1 MWKNLEERR
10 LYELWNEFQ
19 MLEDGAKFLE
29 KHNEK
34 LKKTNEILNESLCE
48 LEVQHETLKE
58 VNQVKNDNLNAS
70 LCVLEE
76 KHERLKEENQK
87 YKTEIGR
94 LKSRITL
101 LEIELENQVE
111 NPAECEIL

>member
-1 MWKNLEERR
+1 MWKNLEEKR
-10 LYELWNEFQ
+10 LYELWNEFN
-19 MLEDGAKFLE
+19 MLVDGAKFLE
-29 KHNEK
+29 KHIEK
-34 LKKTNEILNESLCE
+34 LKEKNKNLNESLCE
-48 LEVQHETLKE
+48 LEVKHE
-58 VNQVKNDNLNAS
+58 NLNEELDNTNAM
-70 LCVLEE
+70 LCELQVE
-76 KHERLKEENQK
+76 HERLKEENQK

>member
-1 MWKNLEERR
+1 MWKNLEEKR

-19 MLEDGAKFLE
+19 MLEDGVKFLE

-34 LKKTNEILNESLCE
+34 LKETNENLNDSLCE
-48 LEVQHETLKE
+48 LEV
-58 VNQVKNDNLNAS
+58 
-70 LCVLEE
+70 

>member
-1 MWKNLEERR
+1 
-10 LYELWNEFQ
+10 
-19 MLEDGAKFLE
+19 
-29 KHNEK
+29 
-34 LKKTNEILNESLCE
+34 
-48 LEVQHETLKE
+48 V
-58 VNQVKNDNLNAS
+58 
-70 LCVLEE
+70 

-87 YKTEIGR
+87 YKMEIGR

>member
-1 MWKNLEERR
+1 MWKNLEEKR
-10 LYELWNEFQ
+10 LYELWNEFN
-19 MLEDGAKFLE
+19 MLADGAKFIE
-29 KHNEK
+29 KHNKK
-34 LKKTNEILNESLCE
+34 LKETNENLNESLCE
-48 LEVQHETLKE
+48 LEV
-58 VNQVKNDNLNAS
+58 
-70 LCVLEE
+70 

-94 LKSRITL
+94 LKSRISL